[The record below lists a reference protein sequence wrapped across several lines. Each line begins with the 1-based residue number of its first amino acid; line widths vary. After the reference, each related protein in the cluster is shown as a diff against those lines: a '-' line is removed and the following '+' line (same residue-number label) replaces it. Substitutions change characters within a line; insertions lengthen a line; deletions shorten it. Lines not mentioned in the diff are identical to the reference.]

1 MQKTRDVLIRTAE
14 GVMSLLVVFLM
25 LAGTV
30 VCSGRL
36 LGVDFFA
43 RPELTNRDL
52 LPPPDVLR
60 AMDVYDYRIDE
71 AGLGL
76 WQLTSRRGESVG
88 MLVCSRPYAGDA
100 VGFAGP
106 TPVWVHIDGEGRVR
120 SIVPMDNAESARF
133 FNRAIDGG
141 ILARWIGAPAVGAD
155 SVSLDAVTGATYSS
169 NALTANVKAACA
181 AYAGA
186 TEAVK
191 NRPAIG
197 WGRTAAV
204 AVVLAVGLYVAF
216 FRKGSRRWRL
226 LQLVLNVG
234 VTGFWCGQFLSVTLL
249 RGWIESGWNL
259 VASLPTVL
267 MLAVAVALPLF
278 GRRRYYCTWVCPYG
292 SLQALAYRLPTPKL
306 RVGPKAMRWLG
317 RLRFGVLMALL
328 AAMWAGYGAWLL
340 DYEPFTAFFATA
352 AVPAVA
358 VLATAFVVLAVFVP
372 LPWCHAVC
380 PMGELLHLAE
390 PSNNEKL

>member
-1 MQKTRDVLIRTAE
+1 MQKTRDILIRTAE

-30 VCSGRL
+30 VCSGKL

-43 RPELTNRDL
+43 KPEPTNRDL

-60 AMDVYDYRIDE
+60 EMEVFDFTIE
-71 AGLGL
+71 AAGTGL
-76 WQLTSRRGESVG
+76 WQLTSRRGEPVG
-88 MLVCSRPYAGDA
+88 MLVCSLPYAED
-100 VGFAGP
+100 VTGFSGP
-106 TPVWVHIDGEGRVR
+106 TPVWVYIDGGGRVR

-133 FNRAIDGG
+133 FGRAIDGG
-141 ILARWIGAPAVGAD
+141 ILSRWIGAPAVAAD

-169 NALTANVKAACA
+169 NALTANVEAACA

-186 TEAVK
+186 TGSVK
-191 NRPAIG
+191 AAPAIG

-204 AVVLAVGLYVAF
+204 AAVLAVGLYASF
-216 FRKGSRRWRL
+216 CRKGSRRWRL
-226 LQLVLNVG
+226 AQLVLNVG

-259 VASLPTVL
+259 VASLPAVL
-267 MLAVAVALPLF
+267 MLAVAVVLPLL
-278 GRRRYYCTWVCPYG
+278 GRRRYYCMWVCPYG

-306 RVGPKAMRWLG
+306 RVGPRAMRWMG

-340 DYEPFTAFFATA
+340 DYEPFTAFFVTA

-372 LPWCHAVC
+372 SPWCRAVC